1 MTSQRGIEV
10 EKRKRQRLEKAGWK
24 VGGVRDFLGLSDEEA
39 RYIELKLAL
48 SDALREQRYS
58 IGLSQEELAKR
69 IGSSQSRVSKMEKAD
84 PTVSLDLLI
93 RSMLAAGATRRDI
106 SKAIHEVPASS
117 RTKRRKA
124 GLS

>member
-1 MTSQRGIEV
+1 MERG
-10 EKRKRQRLEKAGWK
+10 KRRRLEKAGWK
-24 VGGVRDFLGLSDEEA
+24 VGGARDFLGLSEEEA

-48 SDALREQRYS
+48 SDALREQRS
-58 IGLSQEELAKR
+58 SAGLSQEELAKR

-106 SKAIHEVPASS
+106 SKAIHEVPTNS
-117 RTKRRKA
+117 RTKRRQA
-124 GLS
+124 AV